1 MAQGAGIKGTAH
13 ETKKRALR
21 LTERPKWL
29 RLSLLDV
36 FALPLCVVASQGM
49 SAVFRPRP
57 SLSPAAPAPARSMQ
71 TVFHRAET
79 AGHHEVQT
87 ACTVMLVL
95 ENAVA
100 RFPELIQECG
110 AGQRIVAS
118 STDGPQTF
126 EHNPSVVLKNRVW

>member
-1 MAQGAGIKGTAH
+1 
-13 ETKKRALR
+13 
-21 LTERPKWL
+21 
-29 RLSLLDV
+29 
-36 FALPLCVVASQGM
+36 
-49 SAVFRPRP
+49 
-57 SLSPAAPAPARSMQ
+57 MQ

-87 ACTVMLVL
+87 AGTVMLVL

-126 EHNPSVVLKNRVW
+126 EHDATVVLKRRVGLTCAALLYAKPHFF